1 MSAVEEESI
10 VRAGSDLKALKQ
22 SIAKNDMEIA
32 RLSGKL
38 QTLQAQLQQVTKC
51 QSEEQEED
59 EHYRLMLKTSETRA
73 EMGRAAECN
82 KKKGERQLEF
92 IHQNMELL
100 QQVTEELK
108 EKKLPVSKVN
118 TTIGMVIYTV

>member
-1 MSAVEEESI
+1 MEEESI

-59 EHYRLMLKTSETRA
+59 EHYRLMLETSETRA

>member
-59 EHYRLMLKTSETRA
+59 EHYRLMLETSEIRA

-82 KKKGERQLEF
+82 KKKGGRQLEF

-100 QQVTEELK
+100 QLTEELK

>member
-1 MSAVEEESI
+1 MEEESI

-22 SIAKNDMEIA
+22 SIAKNDIEIA

-38 QTLQAQLQQVTKC
+38 QTLQGQLQQVTKC
-51 QSEEQEED
+51 QSEEED
-59 EHYRLMLKTSETRA
+59 EHYRLMLETRA

-82 KKKGERQLEF
+82 KKGERQLEF
-92 IHQNMELL
+92 IHQNMELF
-100 QQVTEELK
+100 QQLTEELK

>member
-1 MSAVEEESI
+1 MEEESI

-22 SIAKNDMEIA
+22 SIAENDMEIA

-38 QTLQAQLQQVTKC
+38 QKLQAQLQQVTKC